1 MKKFLQK
8 NREIIAYLFFGVVT
22 TIASKG
28 VYFLVLAIAEHAF
41 GMSPSEVSFDIVR
54 SGAKLLDWIVGV
66 GVAFITNKNWVFMST
81 KTSTSQTLSELG
93 KFAVSRVGT
102 GALDLV
108 LSIAVVR
115 ILYATSYQSFTF
127 VLEFTPDLWS
137 QIISSIVVIISNYV
151 ISKFIVFKKRKSEG

>member
-1 MKKFLQK
+1 MKNFLQK

-28 VYFLVLAIAEHAF
+28 VYFLVLAIAEHTFA
-41 GMSPSEVSFDIVR
+41 MSPSETSFDIVR

-66 GVAFITNKNWVFMST
+66 SVAFITNKKWVFMST
-81 KTSTSQTLSELG
+81 KTSTYQTISELG
-93 KFAVSRVGT
+93 KFAASRIGT
-102 GALDLV
+102 GVLDWG

-115 ILYATSYQSFTF
+115 ILYAMSYRSFTF

-137 QIISSIVVIISNYV
+137 QIISSIVVIITNYV
-151 ISKFIVFKKRKSEG
+151 ISKFIVFKKSNSEV